1 MQITTMKQWVVAG
14 AVTIAGACGDS
25 TSATVSQG
33 GSGSDS
39 TGATGSPTE
48 ATVTDSTT
56 KGSDSDSVTE
66 GSNSE
71 SQTMGTTSSPTDPT
85 VNPTT
90 DPTTGTSTTGPG
102 TDTTPQT
109 DTGTT
114 EPVVETTAGTT
125 GGTTEGTTGEMLGP
139 CGKDPIW
146 TLDGDFD
153 KGILNN
159 VNHDKPNNDQ
169 LQITVDGV
177 SAPKPYMFVAQ
188 TSRGWILKIDTVTG
202 KQIARYESL
211 RLADCPTCVAEPTG
225 WYPSRIIIDFDGDMY
240 VANRAFG
247 SQGSITKIAGGESAC
262 TDRNNNGTIETS
274 SDVNNDGIIDVNSA
288 AEFKG
293 QNDECVL
300 YSLAVGANDTYPR
313 ALTLD
318 GQGSAYVGTY
328 QDRMAYKY
336 DITQTPPK
344 LLKSY
349 SLPSTPYGFVVR
361 GNYLY
366 SSALGEPVMR
376 LDLTD
381 DSVETMQAD
390 GNYGIT
396 VDQNGIAFFGGNGLL
411 RCDFEVGGVCE
422 AKGGNYMSG
431 VAIDKEGQVW
441 AASSDIVYKFDNS
454 GAMLGTAATNGAYGV
469 AIGHDGDPRVIAYD
483 SAYRVAAG
491 PPGGPPGAV
500 TPYYTGLVNNE
511 MVDNY
516 TYTDFTGFG
525 AQNVTVKKGEWTV
538 THDGGADDLQWAQ
551 VLFNL
556 EPQGKIPE
564 GTSIT
569 FQLRAANLKA
579 DLEATPWVA
588 VENNA
593 PIGPV
598 AGRFY
603 ELRARL
609 LISAQDIEESPV
621 LSDVC
626 VTQEG

>member
-1 MQITTMKQWVVAG
+1 MQITTMKRWVMAG
-14 AVTIAGACGDS
+14 MVTIAGACGDS
-25 TSATVSQG
+25 TSATVSQS

-71 SQTMGTTSSPTDPT
+71 SQTMGTTSSPTE
-85 VNPTT
+85 PTT
-90 DPTTGTSTTGPG
+90 DAATGTSTTAPG
-102 TDTTPQT
+102 TDSTPPQT

-125 GGTTEGTTGEMLGP
+125 GGTTEGTTGEPLGP
-139 CGKDPIW
+139 CGKDPVW
-146 TLDGDFD
+146 TLDGEFD

-159 VNHDKPNNDQ
+159 VNHDAPNGDQ

-188 TSRGWILKIDTVTG
+188 TNVGWILKIDTVTG
-202 KQIARYESL
+202 KQLARYASL
-211 RLADCPTCVAEPTG
+211 RLVDCPTCNPEPTT
-225 WYPSRIIIDFDGDMY
+225 WYPSRISIDFDGDMY

-247 SQGSITKIAGGESAC
+247 YQGSITKIAGGESSC
-262 TDRNNNGTIETS
+262 IDRNNNGTIETS
-274 SDVNNDGIIDVNSA
+274 SDVNKDGIIDVDSP
-288 AEFKG
+288 AEYKG
-293 QNDECVL
+293 QDDECVL

-328 QDRMAYKY
+328 QDQKAYKY

-349 SLPSTPYGFVVR
+349 DLPSTPYGFVVR

-366 SSALGEPVMR
+366 SSALGQPVMR

-396 VDQNGIAFFGGNGLL
+396 VDQNGIAFFGGNGLQ

-422 AKGGNYMSG
+422 SKGGDYMSG

-441 AASSDIVYKFDNS
+441 AASSEIVYKFDNN
-454 GAMLGTAATNGAYGV
+454 GAMLGTAPASGAYGV
-469 AIGHDGDPRVIAYD
+469 AIGHDGDPRVIGYNA
-483 SAYRVAAG
+483 AYRVAAG
-491 PPGGPPGAV
+491 PKGGPPGAV
-500 TPYYTGLVNNE
+500 TPYYTGLVGNAL
-511 MVDNY
+511 VDNY

-525 AQNVTVKKGEWTV
+525 AQNVTVKKGEWTIK
-538 THDGGADDLQWAQ
+538 HDGGSDDQQWTQ

-569 FQLRAANLKA
+569 FQLRAANLEA

-588 VENNA
+588 VEDGLPVA
-593 PIGPV
+593 PV

-609 LISAQDIEESPV
+609 LISAQDSEESPV

-626 VTQEG
+626 VRHEQ